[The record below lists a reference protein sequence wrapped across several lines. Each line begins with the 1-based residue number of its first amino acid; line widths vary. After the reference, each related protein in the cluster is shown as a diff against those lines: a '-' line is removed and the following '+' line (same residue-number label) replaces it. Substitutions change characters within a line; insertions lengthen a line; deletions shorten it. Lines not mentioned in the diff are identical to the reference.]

1 MAELIDRAK
10 EIRDETRLGRNTASR
25 VGGLLVDIVDR
36 LGDGGGSCAF
46 TDLGGIPES
55 EFDHIDKSGY
65 YLYSIQAGSGEIKGI
80 LVVSNDGDIRQVRYE
95 YDGIYTRS
103 YLDEGWTGWSD
114 SFVSSLR
121 HYIDNDTI
129 YWDDANKVIKAVG
142 GAVDTYSIT
151 VGINPNDVDRVT
163 VTGEGADVTETT
175 VSAGKDSYTIKVRK
189 GGSATVKIVA
199 ADGYVVSQVNVDK
212 VSQGAII
219 SYTFDNVSS
228 DHTMYVWMSV
238 DEEEQTDH
246 DFLIRSDHPAVTYS
260 SIGTCLASL
269 QEDYPDGL
277 TKDIMISCTM
287 KSKEIRN
294 SQYNS
299 KFGIWVSSLSNW
311 NQNSPYTLTINGN
324 DLYTIDC
331 KWLGGLEFSSI
342 DNVVFKN
349 LSIKNYYN
357 QLGQSTPEE
366 LAAIMFRKSNF
377 GDDCRNIILYNCNF
391 DGYCVNSSG
400 NRAYAW
406 AGVRLKSTVN
416 CIVRKCTFKDAGS
429 VVLMMSGCSST
440 EITGNAIQG
449 DYHTDSSTSLIS
461 HPVIISATGNN
472 GVIKMAD
479 NDLNGVSMREY
490 AVSLSGFKQVE
501 IARNTIRNGSGQ
513 FFSISSSEKLS
524 IIDNVIHDNI
534 TNGLYSYT
542 RRVFGCGNI
551 GKLEFGN
558 NTVYMN
564 GRFSTSQEVL
574 AAGNVADIVNCNNI
588 VMDPLGRCYVLLNL
602 NGGIT
607 GSYVAFNNLYASSF
621 YNNVATNRWSHF
633 KPLVCSNNNP
643 DDGYLNMNFTEQ
655 NRLLS
660 AFQAAGY
667 ETGSWALAETAV
679 ILNVQNQGADYKLIE
694 NLADTYQAYILGL
707 PEFDFDY
714 KKHDDSAATIGAY
727 NLQGIEWD
735 ESTDDSIGYEGVNT
749 VDQATFTDAEIYQIP
764 TDDTIVLQLN
774 GKNRNALLKT
784 TLTPET
790 GAQTVSFGQVTSLA
804 LSCVSREGMYVNDNL
819 YDMEIERLSY
829 E

>member
-80 LVVSNDGDIRQVRYE
+80 LVVSNDGDIRQIRYE
-95 YDGIYTRS
+95 FNGIYIRS
-103 YLDEGWTGWSD
+103 RTDEGWEKWDDG
-114 SFVSSLR
+114 VINKLR
-121 HYIDNDTI
+121 KHIDNDTI
-129 YWDDANKVIKAVG
+129 YWDEVNQVIKAKGG

-212 VSQGAII
+212 VSQGAIS

-228 DHTMYVWMSV
+228 GHTMYVWMSV

-246 DFLIRSDHPAVTYS
+246 DFLIRSDLADITYS
-260 SIGTCLASL
+260 GIGECIRAIIT
-269 QEDYPDGL
+269 DYPDGL
-277 TKDIMISCTM
+277 THNITITCISRAT
-287 KSKEIRN
+287 EVRG

-299 KFGIWVSSLSNW
+299 DYGIWTANFNDW
-311 NQNSPYTLTINGN
+311 NQNSLYTLTIDGKN
-324 DLYTIDC
+324 LYTLDC
-331 KWLGGLEFSSI
+331 KWLGGMVFNSV
-342 DNVVFKN
+342 DNVIFKN

-357 QLGQSTPEE
+357 QLGQSSPEE
-366 LAAIMFRKSNF
+366 MAAIMFRKSNF
-377 GDDCRNIILYNCNF
+377 GDACKNIILYNCKF

-400 NRAYAW
+400 NRVYAW

-429 VVLMMSGCSST
+429 VVLMMSGCSSV
-440 EITGNAIQG
+440 EITSNTIQG
-449 DYHTDSSTSLIS
+449 DYHTDMSSSLIA
-461 HPVIISATGNN
+461 HPVIVTASGNN
-472 GVIKMAD
+472 GIINMSD

-490 AVSLSGFKQVE
+490 AVSLTGFKQ
-501 IARNTIRNGSGQ
+501 IDIHRNIIHGGSGQ
-513 FFSISSSEKLS
+513 FFSMSGSDKLS
-524 IIDNVIHDNI
+524 IVDNVIYGNI
-534 TNGLYSYT
+534 TNGLYSYN
-542 RRVFGCGNI
+542 RRIFGCGNLD
-551 GKLEFGN
+551 GLLFKN

-564 GRFSTSQEVL
+564 GIFSTSQEVL
-574 AAGNVADIVNCNNI
+574 SAGDVADVINCNNI
-588 VMDPLGRCYVLLNL
+588 VMDPLGRCYTLLNL
-602 NGGIT
+602 SGVK
-607 GSYVAFNNLYASSF
+607 GSYAAYNNLYASSF
-621 YNNVATNRWSHF
+621 YNNMASNRWNHF

-643 DDGYLNMNFTEQ
+643 DEGYLNMNFNEQ

-667 ETGSWALAETAV
+667 ETGSWALSDTAV
-679 ILNVQNQGADYKLIE
+679 ILNIQNGGTDYKLIE
-694 NLADTYQAYILGL
+694 NLADTYQAYIPEL
-707 PEFDFDY
+707 PEFDFEY
-714 KKHDDSAATIGAY
+714 KRHNGDNATIGAY
-727 NLQGIEWD
+727 NLQGVEWD
-735 ESTDDSIGYEGVNT
+735 ESADDSSGYDGVNT
-749 VDQATFTDAEIYQIP
+749 VDQATFTDAEVYQIP
-764 TDDTIVLQLN
+764 TDDIIVLRLN
-774 GKNRNALLKT
+774 SKNRNTLLKT
-784 TLTPET
+784 TLIPET
-790 GAQTVSFGQVTSLA
+790 GKRTVSFGQVTSLA

-819 YDMEIERLSY
+819 YDVEIERLSY